1 MFLKFRSAFVKFP
14 SAFLLLLSLA
24 GSAAGLPVDTIS
36 GRVVNYTRAKASAGD
51 DVILLRL
58 GEGMQEVQR
67 TRSDAQGKFSF
78 PANTSDAG
86 YIVRVLH
93 QGVNYDQKLGGTSSP
108 IEIAVYDAVPK
119 IAGLAGSMGI
129 AQVESDG
136 ANLKVTEMY
145 AISNVSNPPVTQAS
159 RRNFQ
164 MSLPVTAAL
173 EAFQVKRAG
182 GVWVNA
188 TPSPLGSKGR
198 YEVDFPL
205 RPGDTLFKFVYHL
218 PYQTGTA
225 LKVQLA
231 YPVKTFGVVHPPSI
245 VFKSSR
251 SKAFASPG
259 VIKGLQLEQLV
270 ATDMI
275 RDVPAFELSG
285 VGTAPSPAQLAQTTA
300 PAVRTEPPPTAAT
313 AEATAASP
321 AGEKLGRELWAVVVA
336 LAVLLAVGAA
346 FVVRNSRKRRR
357 GRFAALSGQD
367 LRVENLRN
375 EDLRDEEIPDDVSA
389 VDAIRDELSQL
400 ETEKLFGEIS
410 PEQYDTTKEALN
422 LSLQR
427 ATGRHTAATIHK

>member
-1 MFLKFRSAFVKFP
+1 MFVKFQSP
-14 SAFLLLLSLA
+14 FVKFQSAFLLLLALLLLA
-24 GSAAGLPVDTIS
+24 MPGSAAGFSANTIS
-36 GRVVNYTRAKASAGD
+36 GRVVNQTRAKVSAGD
-51 DVILLRL
+51 EVILLRL

-67 TRSDAQGKFSF
+67 TRSDAQGNFSF
-78 PANTSDAG
+78 PANASDAE

-93 QGVNYDQKLGGTSSP
+93 QGVNYDQKLGGPSSP
-108 IEIAVYDAVPK
+108 LEIAVYDAVPK

-145 AISNVSNPPVTQAS
+145 AISNVSNPPVTQAN
-159 RRNFQ
+159 RRNFE
-164 MSLPVTAAL
+164 MSLPATATVD
-173 EAFQVKRAG
+173 AFQVKRAG
-182 GVWVNA
+182 GAWVNA

-198 YEVDFPL
+198 YAVNFPL

-231 YPVKTFGVVHPPSI
+231 YPVRTFGVVHPPSI

-251 SKAFASPG
+251 SNAFASPG
-259 VIKGLQLEQLV
+259 AIKGLQLEQLV

-285 VGTAPSPAQLAQTTA
+285 VGTAPLPAQQAQTTT
-300 PAVRTEPPPTAAT
+300 PAVRTEALSPAAV
-313 AEATAASP
+313 AETIAAAP
-321 AGEKLGRELWAVVVA
+321 AGEKPVRELWAVVLA
-336 LAVLLAVGAA
+336 LATFLAVGVA
-346 FVVRNSRKRRR
+346 FVVRSRSRSRRR
-357 GRFAALSGQD
+357 GRFVALSGQD
-367 LRVENLRN
+367 LRE
-375 EDLRDEEIPDDVSA
+375 EGIRDEDIRDDLSV

-410 PEQYDTTKEALN
+410 PEQYDATKQALS

-427 ATGRHTAATIHK
+427 ATARAQN

>member
-1 MFLKFRSAFVKFP
+1 MFVKLQSAFVKFK
-14 SAFLLLLSLA
+14 SAFLLLLSLVLLA
-24 GSAAGLPVDTIS
+24 MPGSAAGLSANMIS
-36 GRVVNYTRAKASAGD
+36 GRVVNQTRAKASAGD
-51 DVILLRL
+51 EVILLRL

-67 TRSDAQGKFSF
+67 TRSDAQGNFSF
-78 PANTSDAG
+78 PANVIDAE

-93 QGVNYDQKLGGTSSP
+93 QGVNYDQKLVGPSSP
-108 IEIAVYDAVPK
+108 LEIVVYDAVPK

-145 AISNVSNPPVTQAS
+145 AISNVSNPPVTQAN

-164 MSLPVTAAL
+164 MSLPATATVD
-173 EAFQVKRAG
+173 AFQVKRAG

-198 YEVDFPL
+198 YAVDFPL

-251 SKAFASPG
+251 SNAFASPG

-275 RDVPAFELSG
+275 HDVPAFVLSG
-285 VGTAPSPAQLAQTTA
+285 VGTAPSPAQLAQAT
-300 PAVRTEPPPTAAT
+300 PPSVRTEPLPAPAT
-313 AEATAASP
+313 AVAETIAAAP
-321 AGEKLGRELWAVVVA
+321 AGEKPGRELWAVVVA
-336 LAVLLAVGAA
+336 LAAFLAAGVA
-346 FVVRNSRKRRR
+346 FVVRRRK
-357 GRFAALSGQD
+357 GQ
-367 LRVENLRN
+367 
-375 EDLRDEEIPDDVSA
+375 A
-389 VDAIRDELSQL
+389 VRYEAIRDDHSVVNAIQDELSQL
-400 ETEKLFGEIS
+400 ETEKLYGEIS
-410 PEQYDTTKEALN
+410 PEQYDATKQALS

-427 ATGRHTAATIHK
+427 ATARAQN